1 MVKRRVVRQVMVRIR
16 RGGWKW
22 EVIIWRKRCQPLVA
36 GRGGSL
42 ADKSPIKTTIDNYW
56 QLLTNWDSQIRRSD
70 RFMMIVLGLVTCDV
84 FVMFPVKNIILEMFK
99 YYWHW
104 HQCMLQMLAVR
115 LSWNI
120 LSQQILY
127 KLTTVMLYFLLHKTC
142 I

>member
-1 MVKRRVVRQVMVRIR
+1 
-16 RGGWKW
+16 
-22 EVIIWRKRCQPLVA
+22 
-36 GRGGSL
+36 
-42 ADKSPIKTTIDNYW
+42 
-56 QLLTNWDSQIRRSD
+56 
-70 RFMMIVLGLVTCDV
+70 MMIGLGLVTCDV

-104 HQCMLQMLAVR
+104 HQCMLQMLAVT

-127 KLTTVMLYFLLHKTC
+127 KLTTVMLYFLLHKTY

>member
-1 MVKRRVVRQVMVRIR
+1 
-16 RGGWKW
+16 
-22 EVIIWRKRCQPLVA
+22 
-36 GRGGSL
+36 
-42 ADKSPIKTTIDNYW
+42 
-56 QLLTNWDSQIRRSD
+56 
-70 RFMMIVLGLVTCDV
+70 MMIVLGLVTCDV